1 MTKCKYKKLKQQQSL
16 DGGNSWIDVY
26 QLGVLVTKK
35 GDLIASN
42 SSDCGYM
49 GEYIRWVETT
59 GYICYHTTHK
69 KYAKE
74 RKQTSTDGI
83 NWTDTNEYRQGRL
96 LEENS
101 KDCGYAPPLEP
112 DTQYKWVDSGFECG
126 SNLSS
131 DSTIVMEAP
140 GELTK
145 ETVYRW
151 VVANGNDDYVCDGNV
166 KHYLYVRQQS
176 TDGGL
181 NWSEV
186 QPRETQKGAVM
197 SNDSKDC
204 RCKTVVTYTDGTTN
218 EYKLEGALNVWDIGD
233 RQNVKYISLGTC
245 VTSIPDASFDNWD
258 NMERIDIPNTIT
270 SIGNRAFAGLEK
282 LSTLTIPSSVTSIG
296 AKIFENSLKITEIT
310 YQGTKAQW
318 IAITKNANWNMN
330 SMLTTIH
337 CKDGDLTVEHPYD
350 KCETRGQYFQFDDKS
365 PIVNFYTI
373 NGELSK
379 GSVPENKYEYKHLR
393 ILDIGTCVTSIGAK
407 AFYGY
412 CYPVVT
418 THYEGLSAVKIPSTV
433 TSIGN
438 EAFGNCYALKSIN
451 FPDSLKSIGS
461 SAFTFCS
468 GLTTVEIGEGVESI
482 GERAFYGCSGMTSL
496 MLKNGIKEIGIN
508 AFNFCNK
515 LSSITIPGSVET
527 LGVNAF
533 SSCSGLTAVTIEN
546 GVKEISNSAFEYCKN
561 LSEANL
567 PSSLISIGSNAFND
581 CKLTALTIPD
591 SVKTIGSVAFGGNDF
606 TSIKIPNGV
615 KKIELKTFASCSNL
629 ATVDIPSS
637 ITAIG
642 SQAFA
647 GCKKLTSFNF
657 EGTTSQWNSITKG
670 ELWDDGVPATVVRC
684 TDGNVAI

>member
-1 MTKCKYKKLKQQQSL
+1 MTKCKYKKLKQQQSI
-16 DGGNSWIDVY
+16 DGGSSWIDVY

-151 VVANGNDDYVCDGNV
+151 VVANGSDDYVCDNGV
-166 KHYLYVRQQS
+166 KYYLYVKQQS

-197 SNDSKDC
+197 SNDSKEC
-204 RCKTVVTYTDGTTN
+204 SCETVVTYTDGTTK
-218 EYKLEGALNVWDIGD
+218 EYKLEGALNVWDIVD

-245 VTSIPDASFDNWD
+245 VTSIPDAAFDNWD

-296 AKIFENSLKITEIT
+296 DSIFENSFNITEIT
-310 YQGTKAQW
+310 YQGTADEW
-318 IAITKNANWNMN
+318 NAITKGENWHKDSALEIVHCSDGDISLTPNKRCQTMAKFYAPGTIHQGTGNKYYKIVGEFSYNRELNGAFVISLGYCITSIASKAFQSTNLKTVEIPYSVASIADNAFFNCI
-330 SMLTTIH
+330 SLTTIIF
-337 CKDGDLTVEHPYD
+337 T
-350 KCETRGQYFQFDDKS
+350 
-365 PIVNFYTI
+365 
-373 NGELSK
+373 
-379 GSVPENKYEYKHLR
+379 
-393 ILDIGTCVTSIGAK
+393 GTMA
-407 AFYGY
+407 
-412 CYPVVT
+412 
-418 THYEGLSAVKIPSTV
+418 
-433 TSIGN
+433 
-438 EAFGNCYALKSIN
+438 
-451 FPDSLKSIGS
+451 
-461 SAFTFCS
+461 
-468 GLTTVEIGEGVESI
+468 
-482 GERAFYGCSGMTSL
+482 
-496 MLKNGIKEIGIN
+496 
-508 AFNFCNK
+508 
-515 LSSITIPGSVET
+515 
-527 LGVNAF
+527 
-533 SSCSGLTAVTIEN
+533 
-546 GVKEISNSAFEYCKN
+546 
-561 LSEANL
+561 
-567 PSSLISIGSNAFND
+567 
-581 CKLTALTIPD
+581 
-591 SVKTIGSVAFGGNDF
+591 
-606 TSIKIPNGV
+606 
-615 KKIELKTFASCSNL
+615 
-629 ATVDIPSS
+629 
-637 ITAIG
+637 
-642 SQAFA
+642 
-647 GCKKLTSFNF
+647 
-657 EGTTSQWNSITKG
+657 QWNSITKG
-670 ELWDDGVPATVVRC
+670 TNWISGNPATVVRC